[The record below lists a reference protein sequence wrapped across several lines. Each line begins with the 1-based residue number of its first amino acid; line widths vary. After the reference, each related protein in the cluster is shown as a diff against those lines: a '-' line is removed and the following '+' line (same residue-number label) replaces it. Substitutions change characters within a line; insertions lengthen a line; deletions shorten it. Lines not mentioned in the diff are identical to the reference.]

1 MNDAAELLDEE
12 TRFLSPKRAGQ
23 ANRVYRGLREAITS
37 GTIPL
42 GTILD
47 SSRDLES
54 GYRVDHHVVAA
65 ALRGLAREGLVHLH
79 HLGARVVDVPISAAV
94 KQTPEF
100 VERAMRQRLADGVY
114 KPGTFLLRTSTIAR
128 EFGLAAPAF
137 RSAIQPLIHVGYLV
151 GSVNPRGTLVTHDVA
166 EVQPKELL
174 TPAASRPRPVLH
186 TLSALSRRSPLNHCW
201 LDADAAGRDQ
211 GSPAHATAEG
221 GCCSRVT
228 ECDIRALACGR
239 ALGAGGFPGCRTPS
253 FPGVA
258 VGVSAA
264 LHTRGMP
271 SSDERSEPSPAAVVG
286 WLELRTETLVY
297 VPVRLV
303 DVSRGCQNLAD
314 PQLCRD
320 SEGDGGTGRRFRPL
334 EGVP

>member
-1 MNDAAELLDEE
+1 MNDSAELLDEE

-79 HLGARVVDVPISAAV
+79 HLGARVVDVPIQTAV

-114 KPGTFLLRTSTIAR
+114 KPGTFLPRTSTIAE

-137 RSAIQPLIHVGYLV
+137 RSAIQPLVYVGYLV
-151 GSVNPRGTLVTHDVA
+151 GSVFPRGTLVTLDVA
-166 EVQPKELL
+166 EVQPEELL
-174 TPAASRPRPVLH
+174 TPTASRPRQIPHTQRFAAFGESKNLRDWTEDHRCAAAYGVLH
-186 TLSALSRRSPLNHCW
+186 RRLVESGW
-201 LDADAAGRDQ
+201 DFQ
-211 GSPAHATAEG
+211 
-221 GCCSRVT
+221 
-228 ECDIRALACGR
+228 RALT
-239 ALGAGGFPGCRTPS
+239 TP
-253 FPGVA
+253 
-258 VGVSAA
+258 
-264 LHTRGMP
+264 L
-271 SSDERSEPSPAAVVG
+271 
-286 WLELRTETLVY
+286 LL
-297 VPVRLV
+297 
-303 DVSRGCQNLAD
+303 
-314 PQLCRD
+314 
-320 SEGDGGTGRRFRPL
+320 
-334 EGVP
+334 